1 MNMFNRKKIRRHYVF
16 EGDVQGVGFR
26 WYAKQAASAC
36 GVTGWVRN
44 EYDGSVTMEL
54 QGSAEQID
62 AALEMLKE
70 DSWIRIIRTS
80 VREIETDNAERSFR
94 VRY

>member
-1 MNMFNRKKIRRHYVF
+1 MFNRRMIRRHYIF

-54 QGSAEQID
+54 QGSEETIERVLDAIERGAYIHID
-62 AALEMLKE
+62 GMDVHSLP
-70 DSWIRIIRTS
+70 
-80 VREIETDNAERSFR
+80 VETDERGFSAR
-94 VRY
+94 GDW

>member
-1 MNMFNRKKIRRHYVF
+1 MRTKNIIRRHYIF

-26 WYAKQAASAC
+26 WYASQAASAA

-54 QGSAEQID
+54 QGTADQID
-62 AALEMLKE
+62 AAVEMLGK
-70 DSWIRIIRTS
+70 DSWIRIDRTTMRDMEPNETERRFT
-80 VREIETDNAERSFR
+80 VRM
-94 VRY
+94 

>member
-1 MNMFNRKKIRRHYVF
+1 MRTKNIIRRHYIF

-26 WYAKQAASAC
+26 WYASQAASAA

-54 QGSAEQID
+54 QGTADQID
-62 AALEMLKE
+62 AAVEMLGK
-70 DSWIRIIRTS
+70 DSWIRIERTT
-80 VREIETDNAERSFR
+80 VREMDPDETERRFT
-94 VRY
+94 VRM